1 MSHILL
7 VNCYQ
12 RRHTWLAIVRT
23 GLKYIVFSEI
33 RNEAEETVL
42 VVETACIFCEV
53 QAEAEEIVEH

>member
-1 MSHILL
+1 
-7 VNCYQ
+7 
-12 RRHTWLAIVRT
+12 VRT